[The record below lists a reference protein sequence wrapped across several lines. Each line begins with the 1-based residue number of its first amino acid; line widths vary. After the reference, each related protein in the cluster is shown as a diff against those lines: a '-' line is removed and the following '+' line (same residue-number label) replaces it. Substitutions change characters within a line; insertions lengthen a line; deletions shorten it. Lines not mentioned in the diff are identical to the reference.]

1 MKKVGVIACV
11 MMYLASMIASGLLF
25 GIKAIAFNIVACCA
39 TSLAVG
45 LIADEEP
52 EDEEPEHDSC
62 EGCKNN
68 LGGGHCKINLEDE
81 CCEGGGFE
89 MWEE

>member
-1 MKKVGVIACV
+1 MRKFGIVACV
-11 MMYLASMIASGLLF
+11 LIYLAAMIAAGLFF
-25 GIKAIAFNIVACCA
+25 GIKALIFCIIACCC
-39 TSLAVG
+39 TSIAIG
-45 LIADEEP
+45 LIADEEA
-52 EDEEPEHDSC
+52 EDEAPEHDSC
-62 EGCKNN
+62 DGCKND